1 LNIHDVSDAADRGLS
16 RRELLG
22 RATLLAGAA
31 ALADLPRA
39 LRFQGWLEDAYAAQ
53 PNLVK
58 QTMDGLV
65 AFIVPGRDRYS
76 VAQGTKSRT
85 PGGIEAGATAAL
97 IRTLD
102 RFLPSTPPLS
112 SAAATILN
120 EVAANVAPSA
130 RRGKF
135 AATFANLSFAQKA
148 KVFETLEGFQGE
160 EAGSIRFLA
169 GNLPGLTAFLVYSE
183 AGAFDRRRRRLQR
196 RPIGWRLA
204 RYAGVAEGRPEFKG
218 YYQGRRAAGPDA

>member
-1 LNIHDVSDAADRGLS
+1 MSDGVERGLS
-16 RRELLG
+16 RRELLA

-39 LRFQGWLEDAYAAQ
+39 LRIHGWLEDAYAAQ
-53 PNLVK
+53 PDVVR
-58 QTMDGLV
+58 QTMNGLA
-65 AFIVPGRDRYS
+65 AFVVPGRDRYS
-76 VAQGTKSRT
+76 IAQGTKSKT
-85 PGGIEAGATAAL
+85 PGGIEAGAPGAL

-102 RFLPSTPPLS
+102 HFLPSTPPLS

-135 AATFANLSFAQKA
+135 ASTFANLSFAQKA
-148 KVFETLEGFQGE
+148 KVFQTLEGFQGE
-160 EAGSIRFLA
+160 DAGSIRFLA
-169 GNLPGLTAFLVYSE
+169 GNLPGLAAFLAYSE
-183 AGAFDRRRRRLQR
+183 AGSFDRRRRRLRR
-196 RPIGWRLA
+196 RPVGWRLA

-218 YYQGRRAAGPDA
+218 YYQGRRSAEP